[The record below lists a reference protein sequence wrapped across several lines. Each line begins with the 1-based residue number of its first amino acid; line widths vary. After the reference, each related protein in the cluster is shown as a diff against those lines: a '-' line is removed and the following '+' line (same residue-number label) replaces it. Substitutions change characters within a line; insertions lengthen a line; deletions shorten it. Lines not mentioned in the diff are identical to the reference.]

1 MKLHSGDVRSL
12 HDGGERLA
20 VLSHRDGFT
29 HQRRDIT
36 VCEVHLRLIGHA
48 LQDRSLA
55 LQGKGVPPDVWNLD
69 LRVRL
74 KADTTYRGI
83 GDRALVRSVRL
94 QPDLSA
100 LDPEAMALAR
110 QQAKPRQIGCLVAS
124 LEQPVHAEAD
134 AEQGPAFANAPE
146 DALDPSAV
154 ERSRRAEMSD
164 ARDDDAARL
173 AKRIRSFRHEHV
185 GADRR
190 QRLLDGRQV
199 SGLVIDQR
207 DHSRPFVLGSMRASR
222 LSFAHA
228 TRSARP
234 NALKTASILW
244 WLERPYRTLTCTFAL
259 APIAKPSKKS
269 CTSSVWRSPTRAA
282 GT

>member
-12 HDGGERLA
+12 YDGGEWLA
-20 VLSHRDGFT
+20 VLGHRDGFT

-48 LQDRSLA
+48 FENRRFA
-55 LQGKGVPPDVWNLD
+55 LHGEGIPPDMWNLD
-69 LRVRL
+69 RIARCEPP
-74 KADTTYRGI
+74 
-83 GDRALVRSVRL
+83 AL
-94 QPDLSA
+94 P
-100 LDPEAMALAR
+100 R
-110 QQAKPRQIGCLVAS
+110 QESKPRQVGRLVAS

-134 AEQGPAFANAPE
+134 AEKGPAFADALE
-146 DALDPSAV
+146 DAFDPVAV
-154 ERSRRAEMSD
+154 ERSRGAEVSH
-164 ARDDDAARL
+164 ARDDDAASL
-173 AKRIRSFRHEHV
+173 AKRIRPFRHEHV

-207 DHSRPFVLGSMRASR
+207 DHKRPLVLGSIRASR

-244 WLERPYRTLTCTFAL
+244 WLERPYRTLTCTFAR

-269 CTSSVWRSPTRAA
+269 CTSSVCRSPTRAA

>member
-1 MKLHSGDVRSL
+1 MKLHPGDVRPL

-29 HQRRDIT
+29 RQRCDIT

-48 LQDRSLA
+48 IQDRSLA
-55 LQGKGVPPDVWNLD
+55 LQGKRVPPNVWNLD
-69 LRVRL
+69 R
-74 KADTTYRGI
+74 I
-83 GDRALVRSVRL
+83 GRCEPPAL
-94 QPDLSA
+94 P
-100 LDPEAMALAR
+100 R
-110 QQAKPRQIGCLVAS
+110 QESKPRQIGCLVAS

-134 AEQGPAFANAPE
+134 AEKGPSFANALE
-146 DALDPSAV
+146 DALDPGAV
-154 ERSRRAEMSD
+154 ERSRRAEVPH
-164 ARDDDAARL
+164 ARDDDAACL
-173 AKRIRSFRHEHV
+173 AKRNRSFRTEHV

-207 DHSRPFVLGSMRASR
+207 DHSRPLVLGSMRASR

-244 WLERPYRTLTCTFAL
+244 WLERPYRTLTWTFAL

-282 GT
+282 AT